1 LQKDPQL
8 AKYMAK
14 DNMTSKDTVLEVN
27 DLHTYFFNRRGIT
40 KAVDGVSFSLKEG
53 ETLGIVGESGCG
65 KTMTALSL
73 LGLIPKPAARIVSGE
88 ILLDGEDLVQKSAK
102 EMQEIRGKKISMILQ
117 DPQTS
122 LNPVF
127 SIGNQVM
134 EALGVSHKF
143 GRKEMVSRAIDALRN
158 VRVAAPERRMSDYPH
173 QMSGGMKQ
181 RVIGAIAISST
192 PKVII
197 ADEPTTA
204 LDVTIQL
211 QYLELLRE
219 IQQETGLAIIFI
231 THDFGIVA
239 RMCDRVAVMYAGRI
253 IESADVRTLFNS
265 PTHPYTQALMESV
278 PRMDRTDRLFAIEGQ
293 PPALFALPEGCRF
306 ADRCSHVRE
315 RCSQEYPP
323 ILQPETGH
331 DVSCWMADQTWD
343 QAPQEAVS

>member
-1 LQKDPQL
+1 
-8 AKYMAK
+8 MA
-14 DNMTSKDTVLEVN
+14 SKDTVLEVN

-40 KAVDGVSFSLKEG
+40 KAVDGVSFSLREG

-73 LGLIPKPAARIVSGE
+73 LGLVPKPAAKIVSGE
-88 ILLDGEDLVQKSAK
+88 IILDGEDLVKKSTK
-102 EMQEIRGKKISMILQ
+102 EMRDIRGRKISMILQ

-143 GRKEMVSRAIDALRN
+143 SRKEMVSRAVDALRN

-211 QYLELLRE
+211 QYLQLLRE
-219 IQQETGLAIIFI
+219 IQEETGLAIIFI

-253 IESADVRTLFNS
+253 IESGDVRTLFNS
-265 PTHPYTQALMESV
+265 PTHPYTQALMASV
-278 PRMDRTDRLFAIEGQ
+278 PQMDRTERLFAIDGQ

-306 ADRCSHVRE
+306 ADRCSHVKE
-315 RCSQEYPP
+315 HCTQEYPP
-323 ILQPETGH
+323 TGQPETGH
-331 DVSCWMADQTWD
+331 DVSCWMVDPTWD
-343 QAPQEAVS
+343 QTPQEAIS

>member
-1 LQKDPQL
+1 
-8 AKYMAK
+8 MA
-14 DNMTSKDTVLEVN
+14 SKDTVLEVN

-40 KAVDGVSFSLKEG
+40 KAVDGVSFSLREG

-73 LGLIPKPAARIVSGE
+73 LGLVPKPAAKIVSGE
-88 ILLDGEDLVQKSAK
+88 IILDGEDLVKKSTR
-102 EMQEIRGKKISMILQ
+102 EMRDIRGRKISMILQ

-143 GRKEMVSRAIDALRN
+143 SRKEMVSRAVDALRN

-211 QYLELLRE
+211 QYLQLLRE
-219 IQQETGLAIIFI
+219 IQEETGLAIIFI

-253 IESADVRTLFNS
+253 IESGDVRTLFNS
-265 PTHPYTQALMESV
+265 PTHPYTQALMASV
-278 PRMDRTDRLFAIEGQ
+278 PQMDRTERLFAIDGQ

-306 ADRCSHVRE
+306 ADRCSHVKE
-315 RCSQEYPP
+315 HCTQEYPP
-323 ILQPETGH
+323 AGQPETGH
-331 DVSCWMADQTWD
+331 DVSCWMVDPTWD
-343 QAPQEAVS
+343 QTPQEAIS